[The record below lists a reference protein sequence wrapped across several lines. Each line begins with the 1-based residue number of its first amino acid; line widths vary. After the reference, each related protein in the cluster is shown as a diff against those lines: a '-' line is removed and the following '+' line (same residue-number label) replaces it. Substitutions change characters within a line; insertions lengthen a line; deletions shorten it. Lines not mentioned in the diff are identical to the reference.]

1 MKRRHTVIFLSLLAS
16 LALAGALT
24 GCSKSRPLAT
34 NPPLYTQEKLQAVD
48 HWDNVANTVAMRVQ
62 KSLED
67 RRDLINKPI
76 YVQLPDDRPFSM
88 AFYNLLRTRLVSK
101 GMQVS
106 DKPEPDSLTLNYNVQ
121 TVLHESGASWTP
133 SLASM
138 GIGIVNMVS
147 GSYTSR
153 SDHEIIVNTSMLYKN
168 RYVMHLSTVC
178 YIDDDEWPMYIS
190 PESFDPSGARSR
202 TVRLVDR

>member
-1 MKRRHTVIFLSLLAS
+1 MKRRHAITFFSLLAL
-16 LALAGALT
+16 LALAGLLT
-24 GCSKSRPLAT
+24 ACSKSRPLAT
-34 NPPLYTQEKLQAVD
+34 NPPLYEQDKLQAVD
-48 HWDNVANTVAMRVQ
+48 HWDNVANTVATRVQ

-76 YVQLPDDRPFSM
+76 FVQPPNDRPFSM

-106 DKPEPDSLTLNYNVQ
+106 DKCEADTLVLNYNVQ

-138 GIGIVNMVS
+138 GIGIVNTVT
-147 GSYTSR
+147 GSYTTR
-153 SDHEIIVNTSMLYKN
+153 SEHEIIINSTLLYKN

-190 PESFDPSGARSR
+190 PESFDPNGGQTR

>member
-1 MKRRHTVIFLSLLAS
+1 MKRRHTITFFSLLAL
-16 LALAGALT
+16 LALAGLLT
-24 GCSKSRPLAT
+24 ACSKSRPLAT
-34 NPPLYTQEKLQAVD
+34 NPPLYEQDKLQAVD
-48 HWDNVANTVAMRVQ
+48 HWDNVANTVATRVQ
-62 KSLED
+62 KSLEE

-76 YVQLPDDRPFSM
+76 YVQPPNDRPFSM

-106 DKPEPDSLTLNYNVQ
+106 DKREADTLILSYNVQ
-121 TVLHESGASWTP
+121 TVLHESWASWSP

-138 GIGIVNMVS
+138 GIGVVNMVT

-153 SDHEIIVNTSMLYKN
+153 SEHEIIINSELLYKN

-190 PESFDPSGARSR
+190 PESFDPNGGQTR

>member
-1 MKRRHTVIFLSLLAS
+1 MKRRHTITFFSLLAL
-16 LALAGALT
+16 LAMAGLLT
-24 GCSKSRPLAT
+24 ACSKSRPLAT
-34 NPPLYTQEKLQAVD
+34 NPPLYEQDKLQAVD
-48 HWDNVANTVAMRVQ
+48 HWDNVANTVATRVQ
-62 KSLED
+62 KSLEE

-76 YVQLPDDRPFSM
+76 YVQPPNDRPFSM

-106 DKPEPDSLTLNYNVQ
+106 DKREADTLILSYNVQ
-121 TVLHESGASWTP
+121 TVLHESWASWSP

-138 GIGIVNMVS
+138 GIGVVNMVT

-153 SDHEIIVNTSMLYKN
+153 SEHEIIINSELLYKN

-190 PESFDPSGARSR
+190 PESFDPNGGQTR

>member
-1 MKRRHTVIFLSLLAS
+1 MKRRHAITFFSLLAL
-16 LALAGALT
+16 LALAGLLT
-24 GCSKSRPLAT
+24 ACSKSRPLAT
-34 NPPLYTQEKLQAVD
+34 NPPLYEQDKLQAVD
-48 HWDNVANTVAMRVQ
+48 HWDNVANTVATRVQ
-62 KSLED
+62 KSLEE

-76 YVQLPDDRPFSM
+76 YVQPPNDRPFSM

-106 DKPEPDSLTLNYNVQ
+106 DKREADTLILSYNVQ
-121 TVLHESGASWTP
+121 TVLHESWASWSP

-138 GIGIVNMVS
+138 GIGVVNMVT

-153 SDHEIIVNTSMLYKN
+153 SEHEIIINSELLYKN

-190 PESFDPSGARSR
+190 PESFDPNGGQTR